1 MKKLIFTFMMCVFS
15 IALHAQTTRDSYNVE
30 NTTKDELWRRAK
42 DFCLSRH
49 EFTLN
54 TTTSDK
60 EIGVMVFNVEKE
72 DRHFSAYSELSVG
85 FTAKVKIENNK
96 YSVEVYDGIFSL
108 KPTSQAMGDISFMP
122 SKILEDIK
130 DELTFIKDT
139 YDDKTIDQLKT
150 SLSVYKKMQSEN
162 PKYKKP
168 KDEKKGKV
176 DYWWSYYQKKIDRI
190 ERVIDNY
197 GYAISDFRHD
207 LLIKM
212 FNVNE

>member
-1 MKKLIFTFMMCVFS
+1 MKKLIFTFMMCVFA
-15 IALHAQTTRDSYNVE
+15 IALNAQTMQDSYNVE

-72 DRHFSAYSELSVG
+72 DRYFSTYSELSIG

-96 YSVEVYDGIFSL
+96 YSVEIYDGTFSL
-108 KPTSQAMGDISFMP
+108 KPTSQAMGDLSFMP
-122 SKILEDIK
+122 SKVLEMVK

-139 YDDKTIDQLKT
+139 YDDKTIDRLNT
-150 SLSVYKKMQSEN
+150 SLSVYKQMQSEN
-162 PKYKKP
+162 PKYSKP

-176 DYWWSYYQKKIDRI
+176 NYWWEYYQKKIDRT
-190 ERVIDNY
+190 ERVINSYNY
-197 GYAISDFRHD
+197 ATSGFRHD
-207 LLIKM
+207 LLTKM

>member
-1 MKKLIFTFMMCVFS
+1 M
-15 IALHAQTTRDSYNVE
+15 D
-30 NTTKDELWRRAK
+30 
-42 DFCLSRH
+42 
-49 EFTLN
+49 
-54 TTTSDK
+54 
-60 EIGVMVFNVEKE
+60 
-72 DRHFSAYSELSVG
+72 
-85 FTAKVKIENNK
+85 
-96 YSVEVYDGIFSL
+96 
-108 KPTSQAMGDISFMP
+108 DISFMP

>member
-1 MKKLIFTFMMCVFS
+1 MKKLIFTFMMCVFA
-15 IALHAQTTRDSYNVE
+15 IALNAQTMQDSYNVE

-72 DRHFSAYSELSVG
+72 DRQFSTYSELSVG
-85 FTAKVKIENNK
+85 FTAKVKIEDNK
-96 YSVEVYDGIFSL
+96 YSVEIYDGTFSL
-108 KPTSQAMGDISFMP
+108 KPTSQAMGDISYMP
-122 SKILEDIK
+122 SKILDMIK
-130 DELTFIKDT
+130 DELEFIRDT
-139 YDDKTIDQLKT
+139 YDDKTISRLNI
-150 SLSVYKKMQSEN
+150 SLSVYKKMQSDN

-176 DYWWSYYQKKIDRI
+176 NYWWEYYQKKIDKI
-190 ERVIDNY
+190 QRVIDYY
-197 GYAISDFRHD
+197 GYAANDFKHE
-207 LLIKM
+207 LLMNM
-212 FNVNE
+212 FNSK